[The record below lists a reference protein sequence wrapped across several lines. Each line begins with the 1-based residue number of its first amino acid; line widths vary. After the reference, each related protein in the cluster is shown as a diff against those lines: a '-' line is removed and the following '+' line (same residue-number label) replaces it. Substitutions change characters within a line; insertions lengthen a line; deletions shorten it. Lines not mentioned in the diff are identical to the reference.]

1 MTKPLSN
8 DQWGWLVGFV
18 IAYNQFSTNHLIKHK
33 VSMGQSKDPNN
44 PTHHTGCNPA
54 TPQAIPAFSVCDC
67 HCPQANGTNATVGD
81 GEPINSAEVLP
92 DEARG
97 QVLAQG

>member
-33 VSMGQSKDPNN
+33 VSMGQSNTSHGLQPSN
-44 PTHHTGCNPA
+44 
-54 TPQAIPAFSVCDC
+54 TPSHPGIFRVWLPLS
-67 HCPQANGTNATVGD
+67 QANGTNATVGD

-92 DEARG
+92 DEARS
-97 QVLAQG
+97 